1 MKQYKYFFR
10 SDLSKEAV
18 GVVKA
23 KNLQQ
28 AFLKASKKKQLLL
41 EEFVELFFVEE
52 TE

>member
-10 SDLSKEAV
+10 SDLSKEAI

-23 KNLQQ
+23 KNITQ
-28 AFLKASKKKQLLL
+28 AFSKSSKKKQLPL